1 MFTSFSSFSS
11 TFQTYD
17 SPIRGTLSYLTPL
30 GTSKI
35 TTRSAK
41 SYFKKFQIPNRH
53 NSYLLYWPFTT
64 LEVWEFHNGIFNAH
78 YMIIIISIVTFGWKI
93 RRRISSR
100 FCFYN
105 IYYGFPFC
113 LCLFQAASPYLS
125 LDSFLSDHNSGFLWP
140 ICLKF

>member
-1 MFTSFSSFSS
+1 MFTSFSSFLS
-11 TFQTYD
+11 TLPTHD
-17 SPIRGTLSYLTPL
+17 SPNRGTLSYLTPL

-41 SYFKKFQIPNRH
+41 FYFKKFQIPDRH
-53 NSYLLYWPFTT
+53 NSYLLHWPFTT
-64 LEVWEFHNGIFNAH
+64 LEVWGFHNGIFNAY

-105 IYYGFPFC
+105 IYYVFPHC
-113 LCLFQAASPYLS
+113 LCLFQASSPYLS
-125 LDSFLSDHNSGFLWP
+125 LDSPLFDHNSRFL
-140 ICLKF
+140 